1 MLMTVFNTIVLLS
14 AASSFTIILLYIIRG
29 IMKNKLPHRLALWL
43 WIPIILQL
51 VNPFVPQISVL
62 KLPTAVNQV
71 VGFMDTILP
80 YNHQNDNIDKKPV
93 SEGFLDLHDDVSN
106 NDLNKTTEN
115 LYNTTAVGKTNT
127 DTILNKL
134 IAALPWVWLIVVLLL
149 LTRLLVGYLLFMSSI
164 KQDSVELT
172 DYQTILLFNEL
183 RNKLR
188 IHKRVGLYSLKKI
201 RTPMLIGLWRP
212 RVLLPAEQYS
222 QDELNFILTHELS
235 HCKNNDLAFKWAGEI
250 VRCIHWFNPLVYFV
264 ADSIGRDSELCCD
277 ERVVSITGNK
287 TEYGNTLIR
296 MAGKSNRSALPANTM
311 WESRKNMR
319 KRIINLTCINKLP
332 RFKKI
337 NSVIY
342 ITLLT
347 GLIILGMAA
356 CKGAVGSDRTLSSMP
371 DSNSKV
377 TIASNTDVASGMTKD
392 GSQKPSES
400 TANSNTSD
408 KNKSVAIDNSMARE
422 ITSEKE
428 KLSYYDKYF
437 GPIDVPTSILG
448 KSWDNPEKV
457 DAQQIFIFFIA
468 NSGANGLL
476 LNEKQVESYFD
487 KNQKIYKFPA
497 SVYEPIVKKY
507 FKVSTEHLRTAQA
520 YNKSTET
527 YNAKSVTGFG
537 GGRDFKVKEVIVTSL
552 TTTVSVD
559 YFDEKNNPT
568 FSITLVVKDHGDSFE
583 YMSCKTTIHSYPPSG
598 FLLGNPLQ
606 SVC

>member
-43 WIPIILQL
+43 WIPVILQL

-183 RNKLR
+183 RNKLG

-319 KRIINLTCINKLP
+319 KRITNLARINHLP
-332 RFKKI
+332 RFKKVR
-337 NSVIY
+337 SVIY
-342 ITLLT
+342 ITLFT
-347 GLIILGMAA
+347 GLIVLGMAA
-356 CKGAVGSDRTLSSMP
+356 CKGASGPDTDLSSTSGSD
-371 DSNSKV
+371 SKV
-377 TIASNTDVASGMTKD
+377 AVTSNKDTVTGTTIVDSKQPTT
-392 GSQKPSES
+392 S
-400 TANSNTSD
+400 TAVNSSSGGKNNSD
-408 KNKSVAIDNSMARE
+408 KKDVR
-422 ITSEKE
+422 SEKE
-428 KLSYYDKYF
+428 LLFYYYKYF
-437 GPIDVPTSILG
+437 GPIDVPTSILT
-448 KSWDNPEKV
+448 KSWDSPEQV
-457 DAQQIFIFFIA
+457 DAQQIFMFFIA
-468 NSGANGLL
+468 NSGVNKGLSL
-476 LNEKQVESYFD
+476 MDEKQVESFFD
-487 KNQKIYKFPA
+487 KAEKTYKFPA
-497 SVYEPIVKKY
+497 SIYEPIVQKY
-507 FKVSTEHLRTAQA
+507 FNVSSEHLKTAQF
-520 YNKSTET
+520 YNKISNT
-527 YNAKSVTGFG
+527 YDIKMVSGFG
-537 GGRDFKVKEVIVTSL
+537 GGRNYKVKEARVDGTTAAVTVVYYDEQKKPTHTVTL
-552 TTTVSVD
+552 TVRN
-559 YFDEKNNPT
+559 KGN
-568 FSITLVVKDHGDSFE
+568 SFE
-583 YMSCKTTIHSYPPSG
+583 YVSCKVTK
-598 FLLGNPLQ
+598 N
-606 SVC
+606 